1 MASAV
6 AVAARASLAS
16 STGVIA
22 KRSLLKFLR
31 TPQLLWTTTIQG
43 VMFLVIFRYIFGG
56 AIGTGELGYVD
67 FVVPGIVTTMLIW
80 QGMRRWSPRLSPPPR
95 SVHQSLRPEPFTP
108 LVRRHPSSFRHRPRR
123 LIDHQPVSIP

>member
-6 AVAARASLAS
+6 ADGARVSFAS

-31 TPQLLWTTTIQG
+31 TSQLLWTTTIQG

-56 AIGTGELGYVD
+56 AIGTGGLGYVD

-80 QGMRRWSPRLSPPPR
+80 QGMGAA
-95 SVHQSLRPEPFTP
+95 
-108 LVRRHPSSFRHRPRR
+108 
-123 LIDHQPVSIP
+123 VSITEDRAQGLFDRLRSMPIPRGAVLAGRAVADTAMQVWGLW